1 MDPEPAPDLPADPT
15 SVPPRLFVAVWP
27 PPDLAARLDA
37 LPRPD
42 APGVRW
48 EPAGLAHVTLRFLG
62 NAAVDE
68 VTGALGGIRLPPATA
83 ELGPAVSRLG
93 RSVLCVPVAGLDELA
108 DAVVRA
114 TAHLGE
120 PPPAR
125 RFAGHLTL
133 ARLRHRA
140 ACGLAGHRVTGSFE
154 VTEVALVRSLLP
166 GMSGAPAVGRAYET
180 VARFAVGE

>member
-1 MDPEPAPDLPADPT
+1 
-15 SVPPRLFVAVWP
+15 VPSRLFVAVWP

-42 APGVRW
+42 EPGVRW

-62 NAAVDE
+62 DAVIEEVAA
-68 VTGALGGIRLPPATA
+68 ALGGVRLPSATA
-83 ELGPAVSRLG
+83 EVGPAVSRLG
-93 RSVLCVPVAGLDELA
+93 RSVLCVPVAGLDELH

-120 PPPAR
+120 PPPGR

-140 ACGLAGHRVTGSFE
+140 ACGLAGHRVSGSFE

-166 GMSGAPAVGRAYET
+166 GTPGAPPVGRTYET